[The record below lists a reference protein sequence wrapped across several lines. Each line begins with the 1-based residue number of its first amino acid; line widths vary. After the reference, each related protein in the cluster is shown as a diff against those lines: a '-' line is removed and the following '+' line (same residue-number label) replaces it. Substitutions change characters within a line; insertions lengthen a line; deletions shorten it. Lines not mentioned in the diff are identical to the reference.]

1 MTNHSYLFI
10 LDSFTLY
17 LSNLTN
23 NTWLVSSSHPWIFTF
38 DMSLLIYTLQLSRST
53 CHSWYISLYR
63 VQLIYHS
70 LLVTLDF
77 SLWTCPSWLSLLNCC
92 SWNIPINLLLLTWHS
107 WLVTCDLKLSTYYS
121 LFGIRHW
128 LRLTCYILLVTFD
141 LLFLTIQSWLDTL
154 M

>member
-23 NTWLVSSSHPWIFTF
+23 NTWLVSSSHYWVAAHDF
-38 DMSLLIYTLQLSRST
+38 SLLTCRSWSILFSCHAQLVT
-53 CHSWYISLYR
+53 R